1 MKLNKKSL
9 ILLYL
14 IIVASIT
21 QAAVQGIDPMV
32 YEEGVRRFSGARDIF
47 RGQISDPD
55 AWKAVKAE
63 AEARIG
69 SAVREVTA
77 ITSRS
82 GKWVV
87 TVLTNDPKNMRKT
100 IIDREKVTINGEQ
113 YLLVAQQDGV
123 RIVDLKTSYDL
134 ILTNKNKRR

>member
-1 MKLNKKSL
+1 MKLNKKILTLIYL
-9 ILLYL
+9 ILT
-14 IIVASIT
+14 ASIA

-63 AEARIG
+63 AEARMIA
-69 SAVREVTA
+69 AVREVNA

-87 TVLTNDPKNMRKT
+87 TVYTNDPKNMRKT
-100 IIDREKVTINGEQ
+100 VIDREKVTINGNQ
-113 YLLVAQQDGV
+113 FLLIATQDGCK
-123 RIVDLKTSYDL
+123 IVDLKTNYDYL
-134 ILTNKNKRR
+134 LTNKNIRR